1 VYYIACRQQNLYQY
15 LLKEIKE
22 HQDICFKFVPTKDN
36 PADIATR
43 GLSPSELSSFIWWTG
58 PKWLQQHKSQWP
70 EWTMPE
76 INLSIQEF
84 DPDATEAAEL
94 KLVVG
99 DSSHIEN
106 QQSKQ
111 VTVTVSL
118 VDIKEE
124 RFSSL
129 LKLIR
134 VTAWVRRF
142 VNKLKR
148 KDTVSG
154 ALTASGNS

>member
-1 VYYIACRQQNLYQY
+1 MTLPQEA
-15 LLKEIKE
+15 
-22 HQDICFKFVPTKDN
+22 
-36 PADIATR
+36 
-43 GLSPSELSSFIWWTG
+43 SELSSSIWWTG

-70 EWTMPE
+70 EWIMPE

-124 RFSSL
+124 RFSPL
-129 LKLIR
+129 L
-134 VTAWVRRF
+134 
-142 VNKLKR
+142 
-148 KDTVSG
+148 
-154 ALTASGNS
+154 